1 LIQVISNL
9 LSNAMK
15 FAKEREGGEG
25 TITII
30 AEKKDNQGQV
40 VVSVNDTDECIRSE
54 TLSKLFKFASNPFE
68 GTGLGLLFIAKSI
81 IEAHGGKL
89 RAENNN
95 NNTVDT
101 HREKRATF
109 YFTLPIIDQRL
120 NVKVVVDQ
128 W

>member
-9 LSNAMK
+9 LSDAMK

-81 IEAHGGKL
+81 IEAHGGKI
-89 RAENNN
+89 RVENNN
-95 NNTVDT
+95 NIDT

-120 NVKVVVDQ
+120 NVKLVVDQ

>member
-81 IEAHGGKL
+81 IEAHGCKI
-89 RAENNN
+89 RVENNN
-95 NNTVDT
+95 NIDT

>member
-9 LSNAMK
+9 LSDAMK

-81 IEAHGGKL
+81 IEAHGGKIRSRIIIIIL
-89 RAENNN
+89 ILI
-95 NNTVDT
+95 
-101 HREKRATF
+101 EKKGLP
-109 YFTLPIIDQRL
+109 FTLLCQLSINDL
-120 NVKVVVDQ
+120 M
-128 W
+128 

>member
-1 LIQVISNL
+1 
-9 LSNAMK
+9 MK

-68 GTGLGLLFIAKSI
+68 GTGLGLLFIAKRI
-81 IEAHGGKL
+81 IEAHGGKI
-89 RAENNN
+89 RVENNN
-95 NNTVDT
+95 NINT
-101 HREKRATF
+101 HREKGDTF
-109 YFTLPIIDQRL
+109 YFTLPTINRQANL
-120 NVKVVVDQ
+120 KVVVNQ
-128 W
+128 

>member
-81 IEAHGGKL
+81 IEAHGGKI
-89 RAENNN
+89 RVENNN
-95 NNTVDT
+95 NNNIDT

-120 NVKVVVDQ
+120 NVKLVVDQ

>member
-1 LIQVISNL
+1 
-9 LSNAMK
+9 MK

-81 IEAHGGKL
+81 IEAHGSKI

-109 YFTLPIIDQRL
+109 YFTRPIIDQRL

>member
-54 TLSKLFKFASNPFE
+54 ILSKLFKFASNPFE

-81 IEAHGGKL
+81 IEAHGGKI
-89 RAENNN
+89 RVENNN
-95 NNTVDT
+95 NNIDT

>member
-1 LIQVISNL
+1 L
-9 LSNAMK
+9 L
-15 FAKEREGGEG
+15 EREGGGEG

-81 IEAHGGKL
+81 IEVHGGKL